1 MLILTRKLGE
11 RITIGDDITITL
23 LEVKGSQVKLGIKA
37 PKNISIHRYEIYARI
52 KAENLRSSEVSAT
65 DLSKAASLL
74 AESIDPIGSKKVA
87 D

>member
-11 RITIGDDITITL
+11 QITIGDDITITL

-37 PKNISIHRYEIYARI
+37 PKSISIHRYEIYARI

-74 AESIDPIGSKKVA
+74 SESIDPIGSKKVA